1 MYVKPEDLRFDILYQ
16 GDVLKSIPFFI
27 FKEQMNILKN
37 LEKAN
42 TYEIEA
48 ANEKSFE
55 NEDILSAVNT
65 KTSNIIILSQT
76 CDVQDKENIIIAP
89 IYPIKLFEDNKILTK
104 EKAKQIR
111 DRKYNYWFYLPKLE
125 GIIEDSIADFQFIQY
140 IPKLFLEKYKNNKI
154 VTMSD
159 WGRHHLGWAL
169 GNYFGRPIKDKYS

>member
-65 KTSNIIILSQT
+65 KSRTRT
-76 CDVQDKENIIIAP
+76 
-89 IYPIKLFEDNKILTK
+89 Y
-104 EKAKQIR
+104 
-111 DRKYNYWFYLPKLE
+111 
-125 GIIEDSIADFQFIQY
+125 
-140 IPKLFLEKYKNNKI
+140 
-154 VTMSD
+154 
-159 WGRHHLGWAL
+159 
-169 GNYFGRPIKDKYS
+169 